1 MKEKLGLIKKAFSKN
16 ENNKKQIENL
26 VIFLIILIITVIA
39 INVIWSD
46 DEEKPTDT
54 NANKDLVLLENDTV
68 YEDDFEDN
76 ELENKLENIL
86 SNLAGAGKVKVL
98 LTYTQSS
105 EVVVLYNENVNESV
119 TQETDSSGGVRTIE
133 AKDNSKEVVFKNE
146 NGEEVPITKKVVM
159 PQIQGAVVLAEGA
172 GNAEIKNNII
182 LAVEAVTGLSSH
194 KIQVFQLNNN

>member
-46 DEEKPTDT
+46 DEEKPTDI

-68 YEDDFEDN
+68 YQNDFEDN

-159 PQIQGAVVLAEGA
+159 PQIQGAIVLAEGA